1 MDWVHRSGEEER
13 VSGDVQEKQREQFY
27 KMVNGTFRCFKILS
41 MRLKDMSNS
50 IQRHF
55 SSIKVLNYTGFIFL
69 SDIIF
74 YIEQT
79 SDGSK
84 NLMKN
89 SERVSN

>member
-27 KMVNGTFRCFKILS
+27 KMVNGTFRCLKILS

-50 IQRHF
+50 VQRHF
-55 SSIKVLNYTGFIFL
+55 SLIKILNYTGFIFL

-74 YIEQT
+74 ILNKPVMEA
-79 SDGSK
+79 
-84 NLMKN
+84 
-89 SERVSN
+89 RI